1 MSVTSLLR
9 REVIESD
16 VRDAIAF
23 VVEKG
28 LYKWITGVQDQLSR
42 QVSRNELSGA
52 QASKIEDLR
61 LKCYWCCQ
69 RALKEG
75 RLPL

>member
-1 MSVTSLLR
+1 MSATRLLQR
-9 REVIESD
+9 GVVESD
-16 VRDAIAF
+16 VHDAVCHI
-23 VVEKG
+23 VERC
-28 LYKWITGVQDQLSR
+28 LYEWITDIQDQLSR

-61 LKCYWCCQ
+61 LKCYHCCK

-75 RLPL
+75 KLP

>member
-1 MSVTSLLR
+1 MSVTKLLHR
-9 REVIESD
+9 GIVESGMRD
-16 VRDAIAF
+16 VIAF
-23 VVEKG
+23 EVEKG
-28 LYKWITGVQDQLSR
+28 LYDWITGIQKQLSR

-61 LKCYWCCQ
+61 LKCYHCCK